1 MIKILK
7 FILKLIWKVI
17 CDILLTILLL
27 ICALAI
33 IWFIL
38 NNFEAADVFRDFFA
52 STISYIWELIKG
64 FLTI

>member
-7 FILKLIWKVI
+7 FILKVIWKLI
-17 CDILLTILLL
+17 CDILLTIILL
-27 ICALAI
+27 ISALAI

-38 NNFEAADVFRDFFA
+38 NNFEVADVFRDFFA
-52 STISYIWELIKG
+52 STINYIWELIKG